1 MFSIVIILFIF
12 ALVGYI
18 KACKNK
24 DIIVMGTCTKLRRVE
39 HGWVQKDN
47 GQWERDTSTYAT
59 YVYYVDGVQYITE
72 INDTII
78 TPKVGKQYKLYVSP
92 DNYYYARRHSSKGS
106 SLRLMI
112 VLLPLVL
119 VFLDLIF
126 KIASTVLHLYMG

>member
-1 MFSIVIILFIF
+1 MFSIVMILFIF
-12 ALVGYI
+12 ALVVYI

-39 HGWVQKDN
+39 HGWVQKEN
-47 GQWERDTSTYAT
+47 GQLERDTSTYAT

-92 DNYYYARRHSSKGS
+92 DNYYHARRHSSKGS
-106 SLRLMI
+106 SLGFMI
-112 VLLPLVL
+112 VLIPLVL
-119 VFLDLIF
+119 IFLDIEF
-126 KIASTVLHLYMG
+126 NIISTLFHIYMG